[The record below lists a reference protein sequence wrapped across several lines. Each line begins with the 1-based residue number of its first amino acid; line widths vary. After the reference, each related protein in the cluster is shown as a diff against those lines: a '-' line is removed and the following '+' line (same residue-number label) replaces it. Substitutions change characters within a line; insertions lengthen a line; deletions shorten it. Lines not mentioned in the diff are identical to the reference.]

1 MKDLSKATNVKKY
14 FSDLLVKLK
23 GCKVKAVYSHGVFFS
38 TREGYSC
45 MTDEPI
51 YIIFDDGKCLVLD
64 YYFIDELRIEYREMI
79 ESEIKLYKE
88 HPYDDY
94 FNCVHKVHD
103 GITHKLKEVIKVS
116 LIYGEIID
124 VKLTAVRE
132 EYNKWIDHQ
141 LEIVQPNEE
150 TFNQI
155 EFVMDNGTSFVV
167 YAGDAEIDGYSFF
180 ESKDVFMSIENI

>member
-64 YYFIDELRIEYREMI
+64 YYFIDELRIEYR
-79 ESEIKLYKE
+79 
-88 HPYDDY
+88 
-94 FNCVHKVHD
+94 NCN
-103 GITHKLKEVIKVS
+103 S
-116 LIYGEIID
+116 
-124 VKLTAVRE
+124 
-132 EYNKWIDHQ
+132 
-141 LEIVQPNEE
+141 
-150 TFNQI
+150 
-155 EFVMDNGTSFVV
+155 
-167 YAGDAEIDGYSFF
+167 
-180 ESKDVFMSIENI
+180 